1 MSKSLNNFY
10 TLRDL
15 EEKFLTHPQPLPC
28 KEGRITPSVLYRA
41 IRLNF
46 INCKYRDS
54 VDLSFEKLETNIA
67 TISKID
73 ETLKTVSRNIQ
84 ITEEKGISREF
95 REDMQ

>member
-15 EEKFLTHPQPLPC
+15 EEKFSSIP
-28 KEGRITPSVLYRA
+28 KSVLYRA

-54 VDLSFEKLETNIA
+54 VDLSFEKLETNIV

-73 ETLKTVSRNIQ
+73 ETLKTISRNIK
-84 ITEEKGISREF
+84 ITEEK
-95 REDMQ
+95 

>member
-15 EEKFLTHPQPLPC
+15 EEKFSS
-28 KEGRITPSVLYRA
+28 TPKSVLYRA

-54 VDLSFEKLETNIA
+54 VDLSFEKLETNIV

-73 ETLKTVSRNIQ
+73 ETLKTISRNIK
-84 ITEEKGISREF
+84 ITEEK
-95 REDMQ
+95 

>member
-15 EEKFLTHPQPLPC
+15 EEKFSSTT
-28 KEGRITPSVLYRA
+28 KYVLYRA

-54 VDLSFEKLETNIA
+54 VDLSFEKLETNIV

-73 ETLKTVSRNIQ
+73 ETLKTISRNIK
-84 ITEEKGISREF
+84 ITEEK
-95 REDMQ
+95 

>member
-15 EEKFLTHPQPLPC
+15 EEKFSSTT
-28 KEGRITPSVLYRA
+28 KSILYRA

-54 VDLSFEKLETNIA
+54 VDLSFEKLETNIV

-73 ETLKTVSRNIQ
+73 ETLKTISRNIK
-84 ITEEKGISREF
+84 ITEEK
-95 REDMQ
+95 

>member
-15 EEKFLTHPQPLPC
+15 EEKFKDIP
-28 KEGRITPSVLYRA
+28 KYILYRA

-54 VDLSFEKLETNIA
+54 VDLSFEKLETN
-67 TISKID
+67 
-73 ETLKTVSRNIQ
+73 
-84 ITEEKGISREF
+84 F
-95 REDMQ
+95 